1 MATNLYSAGEVGI
14 DIVPVLD
21 EFYRKL
27 KAGLARAGL
36 SEIGVPVN
44 FDPDMSAY
52 RRAYDS
58 IDGRKAVNTVE
69 FKTDTSGIR
78 KIQRELDDIRNDFKD
93 LTFTPRVRVNEN
105 GMDGVWAEIISK
117 QKKQIERFAD
127 SVDLSQPLSAIDQWQ
142 EKYRAAQRGLDELQ
156 QKRRSLEKEYARALS
171 DSDDK
176 AAKKMAAGIRDI
188 DQRINSLNKSVK
200 RLKQEF
206 HDKNLFGIDQV
217 DKFRYSLDET
227 SDGIDA
233 FSKKAATLGD
243 SFNRILGAYNGD
255 NIEQFKKSLAETKS
269 ITTHNKLLRDMESQ
283 TRVARIEQERFNRE
297 ALESANADANRY
309 LEAFNNTMSDIGDNT
324 GKASKV
330 LSEYRDRAAETNK
343 QLSEARNTL
352 NEYAR
357 SMMKLKPLGADFN
370 VDGLRDA
377 GREVRDLL
385 DWIDRLQKELR
396 KNPHLDVD
404 IDEFERKLATA
415 MHDIER
421 VRDKASRDAE
431 LDIRVRFWED
441 NADRIE
447 DRLERLTHQ
456 RVDIPIDWQIDQKK
470 LAQRMR
476 NVAEEIKL
484 HPEQAVELTANLDVD
499 TRRANEQLN
508 DLEREHDKLDMD
520 LDLETALARAHLSWF
535 TRPRTVDIYAN
546 FKGTDLGK
554 IINGITYGA
563 TGIQGVTN
571 QFQKLVNM
579 FDSLDDVVPKFSL
592 IGAAAISLGA
602 GLLNLG
608 RSAGGV
614 GVSLVS
620 MSKAA
625 LAAPAALAGLAA
637 AGYGVYA
644 AYQVFDKQFDVTQTK
659 LNGLTTTVGTA
670 AWNEY
675 GDELYRIADEIA
687 PTLIS
692 GLSDIATEEG
702 KVAAGLLQLI
712 ERSDEAGELP
722 RIFDRTRQM
731 VQQLNPGLQ
740 DLLAAF
746 LDLGDET
753 SVYLPRMGGY
763 ISDVAASMADWV
775 EQARQSGAITDAMES
790 AIEQGGYL
798 KDSFKSLTGI
808 LSGTF
813 GTLAQ
818 TENGIEGISD
828 ALAKADRAVNSV
840 KFQETL
846 ESWSRGAQTAQD
858 NMRDSLDDIGD
869 ALYSLRD
876 EAEQVFGD
884 AGAIVGSGIEGISR
898 VLEQSGDGIKDFS
911 SGVRDGFEDAFDAIG
926 DAGPMF
932 DDLLSMIGQLS
943 RTFGGTFASG
953 LRTAAPLISAI
964 ATAAE
969 TTAKAFDALPDSVKG
984 AITLYMT
991 FGRAGK
997 QAMDSIKTGMLTNI
1011 IQTAQYQKALSG
1023 LGLSASSLD
1032 TSFQGVLKSWLQMR
1046 GVDVSAFSSLGDSAN
1061 GASGKVSGLSA
1072 ALGGLGSV
1080 LKNVAIG
1087 GAIGLVTV
1095 AVSDFIQ
1102 KGQETEQVA
1111 NDIGTALAD
1120 MSGMAES
1127 AVDGIDS
1134 VGRLMREAFGRGD
1147 YAEGG
1152 WNWLSDL
1159 RTGFDSAA
1167 EAAERTKISITDMSD
1182 AIEGGSSSYSE
1193 LRSKLVEV
1201 RDAHTQWVTGMTGGV
1216 QVQDSVAKAAQ
1227 KQIESLDQMNSDYR
1241 DQIHTLAL
1249 ANGHTTDYADSLIDA
1264 GEDAAALSI
1273 ILGDTQTQTEML
1285 AEAQRIAA
1293 DAADDQRLAQ
1303 RDLISAQS
1311 DYGQVLE
1318 DSKSQIDEINALAE
1332 QTGAVWDANAKSIDG
1347 MSGSFNTASEAGR
1360 QAQQVLQE
1368 LGDSGHD
1375 LLESMVDAGATSD
1388 EVTAKQSELA
1398 QSFFD
1403 TATAMGVP
1411 EDAARRLQEVYGL
1424 TPAEVETLFKAK
1436 VEESK
1441 ATLTQYLANIRAM
1454 FPEEGNTAVFTTV
1467 LEAINSGAVT
1477 GIDEVQGLFEK
1488 LMDGNVS
1495 TRAVTLLLNA
1505 DGDALWKTANV
1516 QSNLEALGMTPET
1529 YTWLLNGEGTAEER
1543 MAKIREELS
1552 WLQLSD
1558 EQIQWI
1564 LDCIDN
1570 ASDKMNKT
1578 EEKKQQLNK
1587 PASFTIEADDTP
1599 AQTVM
1604 AGIRSYDGM
1613 VIARPWAYVMGDNND
1628 ARTKFGE
1635 VSAYDGMTIAQ
1646 PWGRVRGE
1654 NDEARARFA
1663 EVVAYDGRTISQP
1676 WGRVMGDA
1684 SNVWSVY
1691 DSISRYDGRVLA
1703 TRYVDIIT
1711 RSNGDVRAATGGRI
1725 IGPGTGTSDSI
1736 PAMLSNGEHV
1746 IRAASVRKLDTTYGR
1761 GWLDYLNRYGK
1772 VPDHPVRTVS
1782 SDYMRRSVAYANG
1795 GRVNDW
1801 RDGLKIDVSIPSM
1814 PSSNTRGD
1822 VTVNQTITIPNGDA
1836 DYITRVVGER
1846 MLRYVRSH

>member
-1 MATNLYSAGEVGI
+1 MSGNLYIYGKVGADVMPDTTGFRRELQAKLAAAMRGYEYEVPISVDI
-14 DIVPVLD
+14 DAMSYRAFKKKIEND
-21 EFYRKL
+21 ELEQTVKL
-27 KAGLARAGL
+27 
-36 SEIGVPVN
+36 
-44 FDPDMSAY
+44 
-52 RRAYDS
+52 AYDAS
-58 IDGRKAVNTVE
+58 QVKKAMR
-69 FKTDTSGIR
+69 DLGG
-78 KIQRELDDIRNDFKD
+78 KD
-93 LTFTPRVRVNEN
+93 
-105 GMDGVWAEIISK
+105 
-117 QKKQIERFAD
+117 
-127 SVDLSQPLSAIDQWQ
+127 
-142 EKYRAAQRGLDELQ
+142 LDELKIPLDADTRQ
-156 QKRRSLEKEYARALS
+156 FERETRRTANQLE
-171 DSDDK
+171 
-176 AAKKMAAGIRDI
+176 
-188 DQRINSLNKSVK
+188 
-200 RLKQEF
+200 
-206 HDKNLFGIDQV
+206 
-217 DKFRYSLDET
+217 
-227 SDGIDA
+227 
-233 FSKKAATLGD
+233 
-243 SFNRILGAYNGD
+243 D
-255 NIEQFKKSLAETKS
+255 NIEEALSRGFKLGTGNAQRALNDLK
-269 ITTHNKLLRDMESQ
+269 R
-283 TRVARIEQERFNRE
+283 RIEADKFEMTIDAQVDLDE
-297 ALESANADANRY
+297 AQRQL
-309 LEAFNNTMSDIGDNT
+309 
-324 GKASKV
+324 
-330 LSEYRDRAAETNK
+330 DR
-343 QLSEARNTL
+343 
-352 NEYAR
+352 
-357 SMMKLKPLGADFN
+357 LG
-370 VDGLRDA
+370 
-377 GREVRDLL
+377 RDLK
-385 DWIDRLQKELR
+385 IADRFDRQADQLERRAKLMAARFPDFEI
-396 KNPHLDVD
+396 DVD
-404 IDEFERKLATA
+404 IDKAVADLRRLSQQVKDGEDLSVT
-415 MHDIER
+415 
-421 VRDKASRDAE
+421 VRGKAE
-431 LDIRVRFWED
+431 LNLREANRELDRFKD
-441 NADRIE
+441 
-447 DRLERLTHQ
+447 
-456 RVDIPIDWQIDQKK
+456 K
-470 LAQRMR
+470 
-476 NVAEEIKL
+476 
-484 HPEQAVELTANLDVD
+484 
-499 TRRANEQLN
+499 
-508 DLEREHDKLDMD
+508 HDKLDMD
-520 LDLETALARAHLSWF
+520 VDVSTKLASAHLAYF
-535 TRPRTVDIYAN
+535 TRPRTVDIYAK

-563 TGIQGVTN
+563 TGLEGVTN
-571 QFQKLVNM
+571 QFQKLVKL

-625 LAAPAALAGLAA
+625 LAAPAALAGLAS

-644 AYQVFDKQFDVTQTK
+644 AYQVVGKQFDVTQTK

-670 AWNEY
+670 AWNEF
-675 GDELYRIADEIA
+675 GDELYRIANEIA
-687 PTLIS
+687 PTLTD
-692 GLSDIATEEG
+692 GLSGIATEEG
-702 KVAAGLLQLI
+702 KVAAGLLQVV
-712 ERSDEAGELP
+712 EQSDKAGELAN
-722 RIFDRTRQM
+722 IFSRTQQM
-731 VQQLNPGLQ
+731 VAELNPGLQ
-740 DLLAAF
+740 DLVKSF

-753 SVYLPRMGGY
+753 SEYLPRMGAY
-763 ISDVAASMADWV
+763 ISDAAESMAHWV

-808 LSGTF
+808 LGGTF

-818 TENGIEGISD
+818 TENGIEGISE

-869 ALYSLRD
+869 AMYSLRD

-898 VLEQSGDGIKDFS
+898 MLEQSGDGIKDFS
-911 SGVRDGFEDAFDAIG
+911 SGIRDGFEDVFDAVG

-1046 GVDVSAFSSLGDSAN
+1046 GIDVSAFTSLGDSAN
-1061 GASGKVSGLSA
+1061 GASGKVSGLST
-1072 ALGGLGSV
+1072 ALGGLGGV
-1080 LKNVAIG
+1080 LKSAAIG

-1127 AVDGIDS
+1127 AAQGIDL
-1134 VGRLMREAFGRGD
+1134 VAQQMQDAFSDGE

-1167 EAAERTKISITDMSD
+1167 EAAEVTKISIDDMSD
-1182 AIEGGSSSYSE
+1182 AIMHGSDSYGQ
-1193 LRSKLVEV
+1193 LREKLNSIITENT
-1201 RDAHTQWVTGMTGGV
+1201 RFQTIGYA
-1216 QVQDSVAKAAQ
+1216 SVAVMNDTAKAAE
-1227 KQIESLDQMNSDYR
+1227 KQLESLDQMNKDYR
-1241 DQIHTLAL
+1241 EQAHSLAL
-1249 ANGHTTDYADSLIDA
+1249 ANGNTIEYADSLIDA

-1293 DAADDQRLAQ
+1293 DAAEDQRLAQ
-1303 RDLISAQS
+1303 RDLMSAQS

-1360 QAQQVLQE
+1360 QTQQVLQD

-1375 LLESMVDAGATSD
+1375 LLESMVDAGATSE
-1388 EVTAKQSELA
+1388 EVTAKQAELA

-1441 ATLTQYLANIRAM
+1441 ATMTQYLANIRAM

-1488 LMDGNVS
+1488 LMNGNVS

-1578 EEKKQQLNK
+1578 DEKKQQLNK
-1587 PASFTIEADDTP
+1587 PASFTIDADDAP

-1646 PWGRVRGE
+1646 PWGCVRGE
-1654 NDEARARFA
+1654 NNEARARFA
-1663 EVVAYDGRTISQP
+1663 EVAAYNGRTISEP
-1676 WGRVMGDA
+1676 WGRVMGNAD
-1684 SNVWSVY
+1684 NVWSVFR
-1691 DSISRYDGRVLA
+1691 SIKDTNGTVLA

-1711 RSNGDVRAATGGRI
+1711 RSNGDARAATGGHI

-1736 PAMLSNGEHV
+1736 PAMLSNGEFV
-1746 IRAASVRKLDTTYGR
+1746 LRAASVRKLESKYGS
-1761 GWLDYLNRYGK
+1761 GILDYLNRMGEIPNRR
-1772 VPDHPVRTVS
+1772 VISTVER
-1782 SDYMRRSVAYANG
+1782 YRRDSYAYASG
-1795 GRVNDW
+1795 GRVRAVDI
-1801 RDGLKIDVSIPSM
+1801 G
-1814 PSSNTRGD
+1814 SSSVDNS
-1822 VTVNQTITIPNGDA
+1822 
-1836 DYITRVVGER
+1836 RVVNVTIDAR
-1846 MLRYVRSH
+1846 RVQSDPTLRRLLGSLADHVTRYSNM

>member
-1 MATNLYSAGEVGI
+1 MSENLYIYGKVGADVMPDTTGFRRELQAKLAAAMRGYEYELPISVDI
-14 DIVPVLD
+14 DAMSYRAFKKKIEND
-21 EFYRKL
+21 ELEQTVKL
-27 KAGLARAGL
+27 
-36 SEIGVPVN
+36 
-44 FDPDMSAY
+44 
-52 RRAYDS
+52 AYDAS
-58 IDGRKAVNTVE
+58 QVKKAMR
-69 FKTDTSGIR
+69 G
-78 KIQRELDDIRNDFKD
+78 LGGKD
-93 LTFTPRVRVNEN
+93 
-105 GMDGVWAEIISK
+105 
-117 QKKQIERFAD
+117 
-127 SVDLSQPLSAIDQWQ
+127 
-142 EKYRAAQRGLDELQ
+142 LDELKIPLDADTRQ
-156 QKRRSLEKEYARALS
+156 FERETRRTANQLE
-171 DSDDK
+171 
-176 AAKKMAAGIRDI
+176 
-188 DQRINSLNKSVK
+188 
-200 RLKQEF
+200 
-206 HDKNLFGIDQV
+206 
-217 DKFRYSLDET
+217 
-227 SDGIDA
+227 
-233 FSKKAATLGD
+233 
-243 SFNRILGAYNGD
+243 D
-255 NIEQFKKSLAETKS
+255 NIEEALSKGFKLGTGNAQRALNDLK
-269 ITTHNKLLRDMESQ
+269 R
-283 TRVARIEQERFNRE
+283 RIEADKFEMTIDAQVDLDE
-297 ALESANADANRY
+297 AQRQL
-309 LEAFNNTMSDIGDNT
+309 
-324 GKASKV
+324 
-330 LSEYRDRAAETNK
+330 DR
-343 QLSEARNTL
+343 
-352 NEYAR
+352 
-357 SMMKLKPLGADFN
+357 LG
-370 VDGLRDA
+370 
-377 GREVRDLL
+377 RDLK
-385 DWIDRLQKELR
+385 IADRFDRQADQLERRAKLMAARFPDFEI
-396 KNPHLDVD
+396 DVD
-404 IDEFERKLATA
+404 IDKAVADLRRLSQQVKDGEDLSVT
-415 MHDIER
+415 
-421 VRDKASRDAE
+421 VRGKAE
-431 LDIRVRFWED
+431 LNLREANRELDRFKD
-441 NADRIE
+441 
-447 DRLERLTHQ
+447 
-456 RVDIPIDWQIDQKK
+456 K
-470 LAQRMR
+470 
-476 NVAEEIKL
+476 
-484 HPEQAVELTANLDVD
+484 
-499 TRRANEQLN
+499 
-508 DLEREHDKLDMD
+508 HDKLDMD
-520 LDLETALARAHLSWF
+520 VDVSTKLASAHLKYF
-535 TRPRTVDIYAN
+535 TRSRTVDIYAK

-563 TGIQGVTN
+563 TGLEGVTN
-571 QFQKLVNM
+571 QFQKLVKL

-592 IGAAAISLGA
+592 IGAAAISLSA

-620 MSKAA
+620 MSKTA
-625 LAAPAALAGLAA
+625 LAAPAALAGLAS

-644 AYQVFDKQFDVTQTK
+644 AYQVVGKQFDVTQTK

-670 AWNEY
+670 AWNEF
-675 GDELYRIADEIA
+675 GDELYRIANEIA
-687 PTLIS
+687 PTLTD
-692 GLSDIATEEG
+692 GLSGIATEEG
-702 KVAAGLLQLI
+702 KVAAGLLQVV
-712 ERSDEAGELP
+712 EQSDKAGELAN
-722 RIFDRTRQM
+722 IFSRTQQM
-731 VQQLNPGLQ
+731 VSELNPGLQ
-740 DLLAAF
+740 DLVKSF

-753 SVYLPRMGGY
+753 SEYLPRMGAY
-763 ISDVAASMADWV
+763 ISDAAESMAHWV

-818 TENGIEGISD
+818 TENGIQGISE

-869 ALYSLRD
+869 AMYSLRD

-884 AGAIVGSGIEGISR
+884 AGAIVGSGIKAVSR

-911 SGVRDGFEDAFDAIG
+911 SGIRDGFEDVFDAVG

-1046 GVDVSAFSSLGDSAN
+1046 GIDVSAFSSLGDSAN

-1072 ALGGLGSV
+1072 ALGGLGGV
-1080 LKNVAIG
+1080 LKSAAIG

-1127 AVDGIDS
+1127 AADGIDS

-1152 WNWLSDL
+1152 LNWLSDL

-1241 DQIHTLAL
+1241 DQVHTLAL

-1388 EVTAKQSELA
+1388 EVTAKQAELA
-1398 QSFFD
+1398 QSFYD

-1578 EEKKQQLNK
+1578 EEKKQHLNK

-1654 NDEARARFA
+1654 NNEARARFA

-1676 WGRVMGDA
+1676 WGRVMGNAD
-1684 SNVWSVY
+1684 NVWSVFQ
-1691 DSISRYDGRVLA
+1691 SIQKTNDTVLA

-1711 RSNGDVRAATGGRI
+1711 RSNGKVQAATGGHI
-1725 IGPGTGTSDSI
+1725 SGPGTGTSDSI
-1736 PAMLSNGEHV
+1736 PAMLSNGEFV
-1746 IRAASVRKLDTTYGR
+1746 LRAASVRKLESKYGS
-1761 GWLDYLNRYGK
+1761 GILDYLNRMGEI
-1772 VPDHPVRTVS
+1772 PNRRVS
-1782 SDYMRRSVAYANG
+1782 STVGRYRRDSYAYASG
-1795 GRVNDW
+1795 GRVRAVDI
-1801 RDGLKIDVSIPSM
+1801 G
-1814 PSSNTRGD
+1814 SSSVDNS
-1822 VTVNQTITIPNGDA
+1822 
-1836 DYITRVVGER
+1836 RVVNVTIDAR
-1846 MLRYVRSH
+1846 RVQSDPTLRRLLGSLADHVTRYSNM

>member
-1 MATNLYSAGEVGI
+1 MSGNLYIYGKVGADVMPDTRGFRRELQAKLAAAMRGYEYELPISVDI
-14 DIVPVLD
+14 DAMSYRAFKKKIEND
-21 EFYRKL
+21 ELEQTVKL
-27 KAGLARAGL
+27 
-36 SEIGVPVN
+36 
-44 FDPDMSAY
+44 
-52 RRAYDS
+52 AYDAS
-58 IDGRKAVNTVE
+58 QVKKAMR
-69 FKTDTSGIR
+69 DLGG
-78 KIQRELDDIRNDFKD
+78 KD
-93 LTFTPRVRVNEN
+93 
-105 GMDGVWAEIISK
+105 
-117 QKKQIERFAD
+117 
-127 SVDLSQPLSAIDQWQ
+127 
-142 EKYRAAQRGLDELQ
+142 LDELKIPLDADTRQ
-156 QKRRSLEKEYARALS
+156 FERETRRTANQLEDSIEDALSRGFKLGTGNAQRALNDLKRRIEADKFEMTIDAQVDLDEAQRQLDRLGRDLKIADRFDRQADQLERRAKL
-171 DSDDK
+171 
-176 AAKKMAAGIRDI
+176 MAA
-188 DQRINSLNKSVK
+188 
-200 RLKQEF
+200 
-206 HDKNLFGIDQV
+206 
-217 DKFRYSLDET
+217 
-227 SDGIDA
+227 
-233 FSKKAATLGD
+233 
-243 SFNRILGAYNGD
+243 
-255 NIEQFKKSLAETKS
+255 
-269 ITTHNKLLRDMESQ
+269 
-283 TRVARIEQERFNRE
+283 RF
-297 ALESANADANRY
+297 
-309 LEAFNNTMSDIGDNT
+309 
-324 GKASKV
+324 
-330 LSEYRDRAAETNK
+330 
-343 QLSEARNTL
+343 
-352 NEYAR
+352 
-357 SMMKLKPLGADFN
+357 PDF
-370 VDGLRDA
+370 
-377 GREVRDLL
+377 E
-385 DWIDRLQKELR
+385 I
-396 KNPHLDVD
+396 DVD
-404 IDEFERKLATA
+404 IDKAVADLRRLSQQVKDGEDLSVT
-415 MHDIER
+415 
-421 VRDKASRDAE
+421 VRGKAE
-431 LDIRVRFWED
+431 LNLCEANRELDRFKD
-441 NADRIE
+441 N
-447 DRLERLTHQ
+447 
-456 RVDIPIDWQIDQKK
+456 
-470 LAQRMR
+470 
-476 NVAEEIKL
+476 
-484 HPEQAVELTANLDVD
+484 
-499 TRRANEQLN
+499 
-508 DLEREHDKLDMD
+508 HDKLDMD
-520 LDLETALARAHLSWF
+520 VDVSTKLASAHLKYF
-535 TRPRTVDIYAN
+535 TRPRTVDIYAK

-563 TGIQGVTN
+563 TGLEGVTN
-571 QFQKLVNM
+571 QFQKLVKL

-592 IGAAAISLGA
+592 IGAAAISLSA

-625 LAAPAALAGLAA
+625 LAAPAALTGLAA
-637 AGYGVYA
+637 AGYSAYA
-644 AYQVFDKQFDVTQTK
+644 AYQVASKQFDVTATS
-659 LNGLTTTVGTA
+659 LAGMTDAVGTA
-670 AWNEY
+670 AWDEF
-675 GDELYRIADEIA
+675 GDELYRIANEIA
-687 PTLIS
+687 PTLRD
-692 GLSDIATEEG
+692 GLTGIATEEG
-702 KVAAGLLQLI
+702 KVAAGLLRVVEQ
-712 ERSDEAGELP
+712 SDKAGEP
-722 RIFDRTRQM
+722 ANIFSRTQQM
-731 VQQLNPGLQ
+731 VAELNPGLQ
-740 DLLAAF
+740 DLVKSF

-753 SVYLPRMGGY
+753 SEYLPRMGAY
-763 ISDVAASMADWV
+763 ISDAADSMAHWV
-775 EQARQSGAITDAMES
+775 EQARQSGAITDAMEA
-790 AIEQGGYL
+790 AIEQGDYL

-808 LSGTF
+808 LGGTF

-818 TENGIEGISD
+818 TENGIEGISK

-846 ESWSRGAQTAQD
+846 EAWSRGAQTAQN

-911 SGVRDGFEDAFDAIG
+911 SGIRDGFEYVFDAVG

-932 DDLLSMIGQLS
+932 DELLSMVGQLS

-1072 ALGGLGSV
+1072 ALGGLGGV
-1080 LKNVAIG
+1080 LKSAAIG

-1201 RDAHTQWVTGMTGGV
+1201 RDAHTQMVTGMAGGV
-1216 QVQDSVAKAAQ
+1216 QVQDSMAKAAQ

-1241 DQIHTLAL
+1241 DQVHTLAL
-1249 ANGHTTDYADSLIDA
+1249 ANGHTADYADSLIDA

-1293 DAADDQRLAQ
+1293 DAAEDQRLAQ

-1318 DSKSQIDEINALAE
+1318 DSKSQIDEINALVE
-1332 QTGAVWDANAKSIDG
+1332 QTGAVWDANAKSIEG

-1388 EVTAKQSELA
+1388 EVTAKQAELA
-1398 QSFFD
+1398 QSFYD

-1477 GIDEVQGLFEK
+1477 GIAEVQGLFEK
-1488 LMDGNVS
+1488 LMNGNVS

-1570 ASDKMNKT
+1570 ASDKMDKT
-1578 EEKKQQLNK
+1578 EEKKQHLNK
-1587 PASFTIEADDTP
+1587 PASFIIDADDAP

-1635 VSAYDGMTIAQ
+1635 VSVYDGMTIAQ

-1654 NDEARARFA
+1654 NNEARARFA

-1676 WGRVMGDA
+1676 WGRVMGNAD
-1684 SNVWSVY
+1684 NVWSVFQ
-1691 DSISRYDGRVLA
+1691 SIQKTNDTVLA

-1711 RSNGDVRAATGGRI
+1711 RSNGKVQAATGGHI
-1725 IGPGTGTSDSI
+1725 SGPGTGTSDSI
-1736 PAMLSNGEHV
+1736 PAMLSNGEFV
-1746 IRAASVRKLDTTYGR
+1746 LRAASVRKLESKYGS
-1761 GWLDYLNRYGK
+1761 GILDYLNRMGEI
-1772 VPDHPVRTVS
+1772 PNRRVS
-1782 SDYMRRSVAYANG
+1782 STVERYRRDSYAYASG
-1795 GRVNDW
+1795 GRVRAVDI
-1801 RDGLKIDVSIPSM
+1801 G
-1814 PSSNTRGD
+1814 SSSVDNS
-1822 VTVNQTITIPNGDA
+1822 
-1836 DYITRVVGER
+1836 RVVNVTIDAR
-1846 MLRYVRSH
+1846 RVQSDPTLRRLLGSLADHVTRYSNM

>member
-1 MATNLYSAGEVGI
+1 MTNQYSGG
-14 DIVPVLD
+14 
-21 EFYRKL
+21 
-27 KAGLARAGL
+27 
-36 SEIGVPVN
+36 EIGVDVKPVADG
-44 FDPDMSAY
+44 FY
-52 RRAYDS
+52 EEVRRIVRRASRLDVNIQVNPDIDTAAYNAQKNR
-58 IDGRKAVNTVE
+58 IDGDTWHVKVE
-69 FKTDTSGIR
+69 GDISSIR
-78 KIQRELDDIRNDFKD
+78 SQIAKLDKEIKENQEILVKPRLVSRDLDKD
-93 LTFTPRVRVNEN
+93 V
-105 GMDGVWAEIISK
+105 S
-117 QKKQIERFAD
+117 
-127 SVDLSQPLSAIDQWQ
+127 
-142 EKYRAAQRGLDELQ
+142 
-156 QKRRSLEKEYARALS
+156 
-171 DSDDK
+171 
-176 AAKKMAAGIRDI
+176 
-188 DQRINSLNKSVK
+188 
-200 RLKQEF
+200 
-206 HDKNLFGIDQV
+206 
-217 DKFRYSLDET
+217 
-227 SDGIDA
+227 
-233 FSKKAATLGD
+233 
-243 SFNRILGAYNGD
+243 
-255 NIEQFKKSLAETKS
+255 
-269 ITTHNKLLRDMESQ
+269 KLLRDTEGKLSKTSVGVAFYPDSTWLDEWDTKIDGIRRKLQQLKRDREAAEERYEIAQFDGDETVLKRMA
-283 TRVARIEQERFNRE
+283 ARIADIDKEANKLTKHLRMLGNTINNDDFLNTKRFEQFRKETNAATSGIARMVEAQREHNKLVKQLDDQKMSSLNKTVSSTYRGWRDATDKLAEYNDESRE
-297 ALESANADANRY
+297 ALKLIDEQSDELKKLQRALASRKPWGGYTDAMREVNAQLEDLQRTRREIERHPIKAKAFLDSSDFFEESARLNEVMDELARKANRDY
-309 LEAFNNTMSDIGDNT
+309 
-324 GKASKV
+324 
-330 LSEYRDRAAETNK
+330 
-343 QLSEARNTL
+343 
-352 NEYAR
+352 
-357 SMMKLKPLGADFN
+357 
-370 VDGLRDA
+370 
-377 GREVRDLL
+377 
-385 DWIDRLQKELR
+385 
-396 KNPHLDVD
+396 D
-404 IDEFERKLATA
+404 ID
-415 MHDIER
+415 
-421 VRDKASRDAE
+421 VR
-431 LDIRVRFWED
+431 IRRWEGE
-441 NADRIE
+441 A
-447 DRLERLTHQ
+447 DRLEDFLNRMEHT
-456 RVDIPIDWQIDQKK
+456 RVDIPVDLKTDTENIIRQLRDVAARIRIDPD
-470 LAQRMR
+470 R
-476 NVAEEIKL
+476 NW
-484 HPEQAVELTANLDVD
+484 ELEADLDLD
-499 TRRANEQLN
+499 MRRASEQWE
-508 DLEREHDKLDMD
+508 DFQHDHDKLDMD

-554 IINGITYGA
+554 IVNGITYGA

-571 QFQKLVNM
+571 QFQKLVRM

-675 GDELYRIADEIA
+675 GDELYRIADDIA

-702 KVAAGLLQLI
+702 KVAAGLLQVI

-722 RIFDRTRQM
+722 RIFDHTRQM

-740 DLLAAF
+740 DLLTSF

-818 TENGIEGISD
+818 TENGIEGISE

-846 ESWSRGAQTAQD
+846 ESWSSGAQTAQN

-869 ALYSLRD
+869 AMYSLRD

-911 SGVRDGFEDAFDAIG
+911 SGIRDGFEDAFDAIG

-932 DDLLSMIGQLS
+932 DDLLSMVGQLS

-1032 TSFQGVLKSWLQMR
+1032 TSFQSVLKSWLQMR
-1046 GVDVSAFSSLGDSAN
+1046 GIDVSAFSSLGDSAN

-1072 ALGGLGSV
+1072 ALGGLGGV
-1080 LKNVAIG
+1080 LKSAAIG

-1127 AVDGIDS
+1127 AAQGIDL
-1134 VGRLMREAFGRGD
+1134 VAQQMQDAFSDGE

-1167 EAAERTKISITDMSD
+1167 EAAEVTKISIDDMSD
-1182 AIEGGSSSYSE
+1182 AIIHGSDSYGQ
-1193 LRSKLVEV
+1193 LREKLNSIITENTRFQTIGYANVAV
-1201 RDAHTQWVTGMTGGV
+1201 MNDT
-1216 QVQDSVAKAAQ
+1216 AKAAE
-1227 KQIESLDQMNSDYR
+1227 KQLESLDQMNKDYR
-1241 DQIHTLAL
+1241 EQAHSLAL
-1249 ANGHTTDYADSLIDA
+1249 ANGNTIEYADSLIDA

-1293 DAADDQRLAQ
+1293 DAAEDQRLAQ

-1332 QTGAVWDANAKSIDG
+1332 QTGAVWDANAKSIEG

-1360 QAQQVLQE
+1360 QAQQVLQD

-1388 EVTAKQSELA
+1388 EVTAKQAELA
-1398 QSFFD
+1398 QSFYD

-1411 EDAARRLQEVYGL
+1411 EDAARQLQEVYGL

-1477 GIDEVQGLFEK
+1477 GIGEVQSLFEK

-1570 ASDKMNKT
+1570 ASDKMDKT

-1654 NDEARARFA
+1654 NNEARARFA

-1676 WGRVMGDA
+1676 WGRVMGNAD
-1684 SNVWSVY
+1684 NVWSVFQ
-1691 DSISRYDGRVLA
+1691 SIKNTNGTVLA

-1711 RSNGDVRAATGGRI
+1711 RSNGEVHAATGGHI
-1725 IGPGTGTSDSI
+1725 SGPGTGTSDSI
-1736 PAMLSNGEHV
+1736 PAMLSNGEFV
-1746 IRAASVRKLDTTYGR
+1746 LRAASVRKLESKYGS
-1761 GWLDYLNRYGK
+1761 GILDYLNRMGEI
-1772 VPDHPVRTVS
+1772 PNRRVS
-1782 SDYMRRSVAYANG
+1782 STVERYRRDSYAYASG
-1795 GRVNDW
+1795 GRVRAVDI
-1801 RDGLKIDVSIPSM
+1801 G
-1814 PSSNTRGD
+1814 SSSVDNS
-1822 VTVNQTITIPNGDA
+1822 
-1836 DYITRVVGER
+1836 RVVNVTIDAR
-1846 MLRYVRSH
+1846 RVQSDPTLRRLLGSLADHVTRYSNM

>member
-1 MATNLYSAGEVGI
+1 MLENLYIYGKVGADVMPDTRGFRRELQAKLAAAMRGYEYELPISVDI
-14 DIVPVLD
+14 DAMSYRAFKKKIEND
-21 EFYRKL
+21 ELEQTVKL
-27 KAGLARAGL
+27 
-36 SEIGVPVN
+36 
-44 FDPDMSAY
+44 
-52 RRAYDS
+52 AYDAS
-58 IDGRKAVNTVE
+58 QVKKAMR
-69 FKTDTSGIR
+69 DLGG
-78 KIQRELDDIRNDFKD
+78 KD
-93 LTFTPRVRVNEN
+93 
-105 GMDGVWAEIISK
+105 
-117 QKKQIERFAD
+117 
-127 SVDLSQPLSAIDQWQ
+127 
-142 EKYRAAQRGLDELQ
+142 LDELKIPLDADTRQ
-156 QKRRSLEKEYARALS
+156 FERETRRTANQLEDSIEDALSRGFKLGTGNAQRALNDLKRRIEADRFEMTIDAQVDLDEAQRQLDRLGRDLKIADRFDRQADQLERRAKL
-171 DSDDK
+171 
-176 AAKKMAAGIRDI
+176 MAA
-188 DQRINSLNKSVK
+188 
-200 RLKQEF
+200 
-206 HDKNLFGIDQV
+206 
-217 DKFRYSLDET
+217 
-227 SDGIDA
+227 
-233 FSKKAATLGD
+233 
-243 SFNRILGAYNGD
+243 
-255 NIEQFKKSLAETKS
+255 
-269 ITTHNKLLRDMESQ
+269 
-283 TRVARIEQERFNRE
+283 RF
-297 ALESANADANRY
+297 
-309 LEAFNNTMSDIGDNT
+309 
-324 GKASKV
+324 
-330 LSEYRDRAAETNK
+330 
-343 QLSEARNTL
+343 
-352 NEYAR
+352 
-357 SMMKLKPLGADFN
+357 PDF
-370 VDGLRDA
+370 
-377 GREVRDLL
+377 E
-385 DWIDRLQKELR
+385 I
-396 KNPHLDVD
+396 DVD
-404 IDEFERKLATA
+404 IDKAVADLRRLSQQVKDGEDLSVT
-415 MHDIER
+415 
-421 VRDKASRDAE
+421 VRGKAE
-431 LDIRVRFWED
+431 LNLREAKRELDRFKD
-441 NADRIE
+441 
-447 DRLERLTHQ
+447 
-456 RVDIPIDWQIDQKK
+456 K
-470 LAQRMR
+470 
-476 NVAEEIKL
+476 
-484 HPEQAVELTANLDVD
+484 
-499 TRRANEQLN
+499 
-508 DLEREHDKLDMD
+508 HDKLDMD
-520 LDLETALARAHLSWF
+520 VDVSTALASAHLAYF

-563 TGIQGVTN
+563 TGLEGVTN
-571 QFQKLVNM
+571 QFQKLVRL

-625 LAAPAALAGLAA
+625 LAAPAALAGLAS

-644 AYQVFDKQFDVTQTK
+644 AYQVVGKQFDVTQTK

-670 AWNEY
+670 AWNEF
-675 GDELYRIADEIA
+675 GDELYRIANEIA
-687 PTLIS
+687 PTLTD
-692 GLSDIATEEG
+692 GLSGIATEEG
-702 KVAAGLLQLI
+702 KVAAGLLQVV
-712 ERSDEAGELP
+712 EQSDKAGELAN
-722 RIFDRTRQM
+722 IFSRTQQM
-731 VQQLNPGLQ
+731 VAELNPGLQ
-740 DLLAAF
+740 DLVKSF

-753 SVYLPRMGGY
+753 SEYLPRMGAY
-763 ISDVAASMADWV
+763 ISDAAESMAHWV

-808 LSGTF
+808 LSGTL

-818 TENGIEGISD
+818 TENGIQGISE

-869 ALYSLRD
+869 AMYSLRD

-911 SGVRDGFEDAFDAIG
+911 SGIRDGFEDVFDAVG

-1046 GVDVSAFSSLGDSAN
+1046 GIDVSAFTSLGDSAN
-1061 GASGKVSGLSA
+1061 GASGKVSGLST
-1072 ALGGLGSV
+1072 ALGGLGGV
-1080 LKNVAIG
+1080 LKSAAIG

-1102 KGQETEQVA
+1102 KGQKTEQVA

-1127 AVDGIDS
+1127 AAQGIDL
-1134 VGRLMREAFGRGD
+1134 VAQQMQDAFSDGE

-1167 EAAERTKISITDMSD
+1167 EAAEVTKISIDDMSD
-1182 AIEGGSSSYSE
+1182 AIMHGSGSYGQ
-1193 LRSKLVEV
+1193 LREKLNSIITENT
-1201 RDAHTQWVTGMTGGV
+1201 RFQTIGYA
-1216 QVQDSVAKAAQ
+1216 SVAVMNDTAKAAE
-1227 KQIESLDQMNSDYR
+1227 KQLESLDQMNKDYR
-1241 DQIHTLAL
+1241 EQAHSLAL
-1249 ANGHTTDYADSLIDA
+1249 ANGNTIEYADSLIDA

-1293 DAADDQRLAQ
+1293 DAAEDQRLAQ
-1303 RDLISAQS
+1303 RDLMSAQS

-1375 LLESMVDAGATSD
+1375 LLESMVDAGATSE
-1388 EVTAKQSELA
+1388 EVTAKQAELA
-1398 QSFFD
+1398 QSFYD
-1403 TATAMGVP
+1403 TATAVGVP

-1477 GIDEVQGLFEK
+1477 GIDEVQGMFEK
-1488 LMDGNVS
+1488 LMNGNVS

-1570 ASDKMNKT
+1570 ASDKMDKT

-1587 PASFTIEADDTP
+1587 PASFIIDADDTQ
-1599 AQTVM
+1599 AQVTM
-1604 AGIRSYDGM
+1604 AGLES
-1613 VIARPWAYVMGDNND
+1613 RPDIQKQMIVSGEPSNAQYVYGYMQSMADIIKWMYMYGNND
-1628 ARTKFGE
+1628 DAVAKAGGAKSAVEGIPTYWQSLLNALGNTSPFAQDADRKVRNVPTYWQSLLNASGNTASQAQNAADMIKRVPLSRHSSVTATVSGAGAVWNL
-1635 VSAYDGMTIAQ
+1635 VSAIGSVASKT
-1646 PWGRVRGE
+1646 VRI
-1654 NDEARARFA
+1654 
-1663 EVVAYDGRTISQP
+1663 VANAIGFGHAD
-1676 WGRVMGDA
+1676 
-1684 SNVWSVY
+1684 
-1691 DSISRYDGRVLA
+1691 
-1703 TRYVDIIT
+1703 
-1711 RSNGDVRAATGGRI
+1711 GGRI

-1736 PAMLSNGEHV
+1736 PAMLSNGEMV
-1746 IRAASVRKLDTTYGR
+1746 IRAASVRRLDSTYGK
-1761 GWLDYLNRYGK
+1761 GWLDYLNRMGEI
-1772 VPDHPVRTVS
+1772 PNHRVS
-1782 SDYMRRSVAYANG
+1782 STVERYRRDSYAYASG
-1795 GRVNDW
+1795 GRVRMPDMQT
-1801 RDGLKIDVSIPSM
+1801 VSVKQPAQVVKSG
-1814 PSSNTRGD
+1814 PTYNT
-1822 VTVNQTITIPNGDA
+1822 TQNIYYPAFAPTQITLNKKLDTA
-1836 DYITRVVGER
+1836 ATYQ
-1846 MLRYVRSH
+1846 L

>member
-1 MATNLYSAGEVGI
+1 MALYSAGEVGI
-14 DIVPVLD
+14 DVKAVTD
-21 EFYRKL
+21 GFYEDVRRTLMRVKRMS
-27 KAGLARAGL
+27 A
-36 SEIGVPVN
+36 EVEVN
-44 FDPDMSAY
+44 FDPDTT
-52 RRAYDS
+52 AYDAVRS
-58 IDGRKAVNTVE
+58 RINGDTLHAKVKVDGNA
-69 FKTDTSGIR
+69 SGLKRINDEL
-78 KIQRELDDIRNDFKD
+78 KKFRENNGK
-93 LTFTPRVRVNEN
+93 LTFTPKLNTSGFLRD
-105 GMDGVWAEIISK
+105 MDTLARKGAEKFDNAWSNAISGFDPIDQGPLREWEKHLYDIADTMREISK
-117 QKKQIERFAD
+117 LRTEHETLNDKYAAAVTDNDVRNVKRYASEIVKLDKRINELTKRYRQLHKLGNDKDWADAKTIRQVRREFNNATPFVKKFTDEIKASRMQMGRFNDENSDAN
-127 SVDLSQPLSAIDQWQ
+127 
-142 EKYRAAQRGLDELQ
+142 KYL
-156 QKRRSLEKEYARALS
+156 
-171 DSDDK
+171 K
-176 AAKKMAAGIRDI
+176 AFNEAIRDI
-188 DQRINSLNKSVK
+188 
-200 RLKQEF
+200 
-206 HDKNLFGIDQV
+206 G
-217 DKFRYSLDET
+217 
-227 SDGIDA
+227 G
-233 FSKKAATLGD
+233 
-243 SFNRILGAYNGD
+243 
-255 NIEQFKKSLAETKS
+255 
-269 ITTHNKLLRDMESQ
+269 
-283 TRVARIEQERFNRE
+283 
-297 ALESANADANRY
+297 
-309 LEAFNNTMSDIGDNT
+309 NT

-330 LSEYRDRAAETNK
+330 LSEYRREADELTGILNDADNELARFQKSISSFKPWGANTDLNRELNEFRENIRKTRNELTRNPINARASFDTDEFDRKYADLLHKATE
-343 QLSEARNTL
+343 LSEKL
-352 NEYAR
+352 N
-357 SMMKLKPLGADFN
+357 
-370 VDGLRDA
+370 RDY
-377 GREVRDLL
+377 EIDVR
-385 DWIDRLQKELR
+385 IK
-396 KNPHLDVD
+396 H
-404 IDEFERKLATA
+404 
-415 MHDIER
+415 
-421 VRDKASRDAE
+421 
-431 LDIRVRFWED
+431 WEGE
-441 NADRIE
+441 A
-447 DRLERLTHQ
+447 DRLERRLYELEHT
-456 RVDIPIDWQIDQKK
+456 RIDIPVDWKIDQ
-470 LAQRMR
+470 QSIINRMR
-476 NVAEEIKL
+476 DVAARIRID
-484 HPEQAVELTANLDVD
+484 PDRAWELEANLDLNM
-499 TRRANEQLN
+499 RRAEQR
-508 DLEREHDKLDMD
+508 LEEFKEDNDKLDMD
-520 LDLETALARAHLSWF
+520 LDLKSALASAHLRYF

-563 TGIQGVTN
+563 TGLEGVTN
-571 QFQKLVNM
+571 QFQRLVRM
-579 FDSLDDVVPKFSL
+579 FDQLDDVVPKFSL

-625 LAAPAALAGLAA
+625 LAAPAALAGLAS

-644 AYQVFDKQFDVTQTK
+644 AYKVFDKQFDVTQTK

-675 GDELYRIADEIA
+675 GDELYRIANDIA

-702 KVAAGLLQLI
+702 KVAAGLLQVI

-740 DLLAAF
+740 DLVTAF

-818 TENGIEGISD
+818 TENGIEGISE

-1046 GVDVSAFSSLGDSAN
+1046 GVDVSAFTSLGDSAN
-1061 GASGKVSGLSA
+1061 GASGKVSGLST
-1072 ALGGLGSV
+1072 ALGGLGGV
-1080 LKNVAIG
+1080 LKSAAIG

-1102 KGQETEQVA
+1102 KGQATEQVA

-1127 AVDGIDS
+1127 AAEGVDL
-1134 VGRLMREAFGRGD
+1134 VAQRMQEAFSDGE

-1167 EAAERTKISITDMSD
+1167 EAAERTKISISDMSD

-1241 DQIHTLAL
+1241 DQVHTLAL
-1249 ANGHTTDYADSLIDA
+1249 ANGHTADYADSLIDA

-1360 QAQQVLQE
+1360 QAQQVLQD

-1388 EVTAKQSELA
+1388 EVTAKQAELA

-1411 EDAARRLQEVYGL
+1411 EDAARQLQEVYGL

-1477 GIDEVQGLFEK
+1477 GIGEVQSLFEK

-1543 MAKIREELS
+1543 MSKIREELS

-1578 EEKKQQLNK
+1578 DEKKQQLNK

-1654 NDEARARFA
+1654 NNEARARFA
-1663 EVVAYDGRTISQP
+1663 EVAAYNGRTISEP
-1676 WGRVMGDA
+1676 WGRVIGNAD
-1684 SNVWSVY
+1684 NVWSVFQ
-1691 DSISRYDGRVLA
+1691 SIKNTNDTVLA

-1711 RSNGDVRAATGGRI
+1711 RSNGEVHAATGGHI
-1725 IGPGTGTSDSI
+1725 SGPGTGTSDSI
-1736 PAMLSNGEHV
+1736 PAMLSNGEFV
-1746 IRAASVRKLDTTYGR
+1746 LRAASVRKLESKYGS
-1761 GWLDYLNRYGK
+1761 GILDYLNRMGEI
-1772 VPDHPVRTVS
+1772 PNRRVS
-1782 SDYMRRSVAYANG
+1782 STVERYRRDSYAYASG
-1795 GRVNDW
+1795 GRVRAVDI
-1801 RDGLKIDVSIPSM
+1801 G
-1814 PSSNTRGD
+1814 SSSVDNS
-1822 VTVNQTITIPNGDA
+1822 
-1836 DYITRVVGER
+1836 RVVNVTIDAR
-1846 MLRYVRSH
+1846 RVQSDPTLRRLLGSLADHVTRYSNM

>member
-1 MATNLYSAGEVGI
+1 MLENLYIYGKVGADVMPDTRGFRRELQAKLAAAMRGYEYELPISVDI
-14 DIVPVLD
+14 DAMSYRAFKKKIEND
-21 EFYRKL
+21 ELEQTIKL
-27 KAGLARAGL
+27 
-36 SEIGVPVN
+36 
-44 FDPDMSAY
+44 
-52 RRAYDS
+52 AYDAS
-58 IDGRKAVNTVE
+58 QVKKAMR
-69 FKTDTSGIR
+69 DLGG
-78 KIQRELDDIRNDFKD
+78 KD
-93 LTFTPRVRVNEN
+93 
-105 GMDGVWAEIISK
+105 
-117 QKKQIERFAD
+117 
-127 SVDLSQPLSAIDQWQ
+127 
-142 EKYRAAQRGLDELQ
+142 LDELKIPLDADTRQ
-156 QKRRSLEKEYARALS
+156 FERETRRTANQLEDSIEDALSRGFKLGTGNAQRALNDLKRRIEADKFEMTIDAQVDLDEAQRQLDRLGRDLKIADRFDRQADQLERRAKL
-171 DSDDK
+171 
-176 AAKKMAAGIRDI
+176 MAA
-188 DQRINSLNKSVK
+188 
-200 RLKQEF
+200 
-206 HDKNLFGIDQV
+206 
-217 DKFRYSLDET
+217 
-227 SDGIDA
+227 
-233 FSKKAATLGD
+233 
-243 SFNRILGAYNGD
+243 
-255 NIEQFKKSLAETKS
+255 
-269 ITTHNKLLRDMESQ
+269 
-283 TRVARIEQERFNRE
+283 RF
-297 ALESANADANRY
+297 
-309 LEAFNNTMSDIGDNT
+309 
-324 GKASKV
+324 
-330 LSEYRDRAAETNK
+330 
-343 QLSEARNTL
+343 
-352 NEYAR
+352 
-357 SMMKLKPLGADFN
+357 PDF
-370 VDGLRDA
+370 
-377 GREVRDLL
+377 E
-385 DWIDRLQKELR
+385 I
-396 KNPHLDVD
+396 DVD
-404 IDEFERKLATA
+404 IDKAVADLRRLSQQVKDGEDLSVT
-415 MHDIER
+415 
-421 VRDKASRDAE
+421 VRGKAE
-431 LDIRVRFWED
+431 LNLREANRELDRFKD
-441 NADRIE
+441 
-447 DRLERLTHQ
+447 
-456 RVDIPIDWQIDQKK
+456 K
-470 LAQRMR
+470 
-476 NVAEEIKL
+476 
-484 HPEQAVELTANLDVD
+484 
-499 TRRANEQLN
+499 
-508 DLEREHDKLDMD
+508 HDKLDMD
-520 LDLETALARAHLSWF
+520 VDVSTKLASAHLKYF

-563 TGIQGVTN
+563 TGLEGVTN
-571 QFQKLVNM
+571 QFQKLVKL

-625 LAAPAALAGLAA
+625 LAAPAALAGLAS

-644 AYQVFDKQFDVTQTK
+644 AYQVVGKQFDVTQTK

-670 AWNEY
+670 AWNEF
-675 GDELYRIADEIA
+675 GDELCRIANEIA
-687 PTLIS
+687 PTLTD
-692 GLSDIATEEG
+692 GLSSIAAEEG
-702 KVAAGLLQLI
+702 KVAAGLLQVV
-712 ERSDEAGELP
+712 EQSDKAGELAN
-722 RIFDRTRQM
+722 IFSRTQQM
-731 VQQLNPGLQ
+731 VAELNPGLQ
-740 DLLAAF
+740 DLVKSF

-753 SVYLPRMGGY
+753 SEYLPRMGAY
-763 ISDVAASMADWV
+763 ISDAADSMAHWV
-775 EQARQSGAITDAMES
+775 EQARQSGAISDAMEA

-808 LSGTF
+808 LGGTF

-818 TENGIEGISD
+818 TENGIEGISE

-846 ESWSRGAQTAQD
+846 ESWSRGAQTAQN

-869 ALYSLRD
+869 AMYSLRD

-911 SGVRDGFEDAFDAIG
+911 SGIRDGFEDVFDAVG

-1046 GVDVSAFSSLGDSAN
+1046 GIDVSAFTSLGDSAN
-1061 GASGKVSGLSA
+1061 GASGKVSGLST
-1072 ALGGLGSV
+1072 ALGGLGGV
-1080 LKNVAIG
+1080 LKSAAIG

-1127 AVDGIDS
+1127 AAQGIDL
-1134 VGRLMREAFGRGD
+1134 VAQQMQDAFSDGE

-1167 EAAERTKISITDMSD
+1167 EAAEVTKISIDDMSD
-1182 AIEGGSSSYSE
+1182 AIMHGSDSYGQ
-1193 LRSKLVEV
+1193 LREKLNSIITENT
-1201 RDAHTQWVTGMTGGV
+1201 RFQTIGYA
-1216 QVQDSVAKAAQ
+1216 SVAVMNDTAKAAE
-1227 KQIESLDQMNSDYR
+1227 KQLESLDQMNKDYR
-1241 DQIHTLAL
+1241 EQAHSLAL
-1249 ANGHTTDYADSLIDA
+1249 ANGNTIEYADSLIDA

-1293 DAADDQRLAQ
+1293 DAAEDQRLAQ
-1303 RDLISAQS
+1303 RDLMSAQS

-1375 LLESMVDAGATSD
+1375 LLESMVDAGATSE
-1388 EVTAKQSELA
+1388 EVTAKQAELA
-1398 QSFFD
+1398 QSFYD

-1477 GIDEVQGLFEK
+1477 GIDEVQGMFEK
-1488 LMDGNVS
+1488 LMNGNVS

-1570 ASDKMNKT
+1570 ASDKMDKA

-1587 PASFTIEADDTP
+1587 PASFIIDADDTQ
-1599 AQTVM
+1599 AQVTM
-1604 AGIRSYDGM
+1604 AGLES
-1613 VIARPWAYVMGDNND
+1613 RPDIQKQMIVSGEPSNAQYVYGYMQSMADIIKWMYMYGNND
-1628 ARTKFGE
+1628 DAVAKAGAAKSAVEGIPTYWQSLLNALGNTSPFAQDADRKVRNVPTYWQSLLNASGNTASQAQNAADMIKRVPLSRHSSVTATVSGAGAVWNL
-1635 VSAYDGMTIAQ
+1635 VSAIGSVASKT
-1646 PWGRVRGE
+1646 VRI
-1654 NDEARARFA
+1654 
-1663 EVVAYDGRTISQP
+1663 VANAIGFGHAD
-1676 WGRVMGDA
+1676 
-1684 SNVWSVY
+1684 
-1691 DSISRYDGRVLA
+1691 
-1703 TRYVDIIT
+1703 
-1711 RSNGDVRAATGGRI
+1711 GGRI
-1725 IGPGTGTSDSI
+1725 IGPGSGTSDSI
-1736 PAMLSNGEHV
+1736 PAMLSNGEMV
-1746 IRAASVRKLDTTYGR
+1746 IRAASVRRLDSTYGK
-1761 GWLDYLNRYGK
+1761 GWLDYLNRMGEI
-1772 VPDHPVRTVS
+1772 PNHRVS
-1782 SDYMRRSVAYANG
+1782 STVERYRRDSYAYASG
-1795 GRVNDW
+1795 GRVRMPDMQT
-1801 RDGLKIDVSIPSM
+1801 VSVKQPAQVVKSG
-1814 PSSNTRGD
+1814 PTYNT
-1822 VTVNQTITIPNGDA
+1822 TQNIYYPAFAPTQITLNKKLDTA
-1836 DYITRVVGER
+1836 ATYQ
-1846 MLRYVRSH
+1846 L